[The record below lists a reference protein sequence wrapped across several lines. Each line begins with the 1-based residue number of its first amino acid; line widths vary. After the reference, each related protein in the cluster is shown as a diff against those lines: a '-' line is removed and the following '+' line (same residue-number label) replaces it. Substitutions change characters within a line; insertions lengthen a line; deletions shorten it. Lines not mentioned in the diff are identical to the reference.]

1 MFTSCLSA
9 GGETHPCHFGYSIFP
24 SRARRLPK
32 SPARPFMRKMQ
43 ARSLA
48 ELLRMADLLGAGA
61 GNLRPALFSDENQPG
76 DPTVA
81 SGKCRSRKQ

>member
-1 MFTSCLSA
+1 MPLRVLDFPVTRQEIAEVSGTTFHAQDAGALS
-9 GGETHPCHFGYSIFP
+9 
-24 SRARRLPK
+24 
-32 SPARPFMRKMQ
+32 
-43 ARSLA
+43 A